1 MSSQCVPAEG
11 LSALLDN
18 CGPEEQ
24 AAALAPKPKLLPI
37 EDFVPPQTLASNSG
51 CLSVSDANEW
61 RSDPTGSK
69 WDKIRSVFMNAKGP
83 QEVLLEAAAMDVRE
97 WLDWVCR
104 MAPKKVEVQAEVS
117 FKNMLEALG
126 PIDREAYRYNGPAVD
141 AEFKEVSA

>member
-1 MSSQCVPAEG
+1 M
-11 LSALLDN
+11 LDD

-24 AAALAPKPKLLPI
+24 AAVMASKPRLLPL
-37 EDFVPPQTLASNSG
+37 EDFVPPLASGAS
-51 CLSVSDANEW
+51 LSLTESTSEW

-69 WDKIRSVFMNAKGP
+69 WDKIRATFMNAKGP
-83 QEVLLEAAAMDVRE
+83 QEVLLEAASMDVRE

-126 PIDREAYRYNGPAVD
+126 PIDREAYRYNGPALD
-141 AEFKEVSA
+141 AEFKEVGQK